1 MSAESNFLDVQLLGR
16 EYRVACPPDE
26 REALLAAVALVD
38 EQVKEITA
46 RSRSGGAERVAVM
59 AALNLAHELLSLRRR
74 PSAPEAAP
82 GAVFAAVGEGNEGG
96 FDTPDFQRRIG
107 AMEAK
112 LDEALRGKADSSA
125 DAAPPRSDSL
135 F

>member
-16 EYRVACPPDE
+16 EYRVACPPEE

-38 EQVKEITA
+38 EQVKQITA
-46 RSRSGGAERVAVM
+46 RTRSGGAERVAVM
-59 AALNLAHELLSLRRR
+59 AALNLAHDLLALRRSA
-74 PSAPEAAP
+74 SAPQAGDASAAEAQ
-82 GAVFAAVGEGNEGG
+82 EG

-112 LDEALRGKADSSA
+112 LDEALRGKADASSEA
-125 DAAPPRSDSL
+125 TAPRSDSL